1 MKITFLG
8 TGTSQGVPV
17 IGCECEVCLSKNS
30 KDKRLRSSVLIEKND
45 KNIII
50 DTGPD
55 LRQQSLKNNITK
67 IDLVLYTHAHRDHV
81 SGIDELRSFNFIQK
95 SSIKAFGNKE
105 LVNQLKKDYSYI
117 FQNQN
122 YPGLPQVDLQIVEN
136 KFSYND
142 IDIIPVKAYHH
153 KLKIL
158 GYRINDF
165 TYITD
170 AKTIKNEE
178 LQKIQGSKVL
188 VLNCLQ
194 IEKHISHF
202 NLDEALNLV
211 EKLDVE
217 KVYFTHISHNL
228 GLYEKIN
235 SILPKNVSLA
245 YDNLKIEL

>member
-1 MKITFLG
+1 MLN
-8 TGTSQGVPV
+8 
-17 IGCECEVCLSKNS
+17 L
-30 KDKRLRSSVLIEKND
+30 
-45 KNIII
+45 NIIPMGNNKKKKGKKKVVSASGKPFVSVC
-50 DTGPD
+50 TPTYNR
-55 LRQQSLKNNITK
+55 RQ
-67 IDLVLYTHAHRDHV
+67 
-81 SGIDELRSFNFIQK
+81 FIPQL
-95 SSIKAFGNKE
+95 IKC
-105 LVNQLKKDYSYI
+105 

-136 KFSYND
+136 KFTFND

-170 AKTIKNEE
+170 AKTIKNVE
-178 LQKIQGSKVL
+178 LQKIHGSKVL

-194 IEKHISHF
+194 IEKHISHL

-235 SILPKNVSLA
+235 SILPKKVSLA

>member
-95 SSIKAFGNKE
+95 SRIKAFGNKE
-105 LVNQLKKDYSYI
+105 LVNQLNKDYSYI
-117 FQNQN
+117 FQSQN
-122 YPGLPQVDLQIVEN
+122 YPGLPQVDLEIIEN
-136 KFSYND
+136 KS
-142 IDIIPVKAYHH
+142 
-153 KLKIL
+153 
-158 GYRINDF
+158 
-165 TYITD
+165 TC
-170 AKTIKNEE
+170 
-178 LQKIQGSKVL
+178 GSP
-188 VLNCLQ
+188 
-194 IEKHISHF
+194 SWF
-202 NLDEALNLV
+202 R
-211 EKLDVE
+211 
-217 KVYFTHISHNL
+217 
-228 GLYEKIN
+228 
-235 SILPKNVSLA
+235 
-245 YDNLKIEL
+245 DNWK